1 MNWVFKP
8 KERKKETP
16 HYCAPLVCI
25 LNVSG
30 ELASRRFYKKINKQK
45 QIKRI
50 HASPW
55 FAFICQQVGLKV
67 KLSFFRNECAHSAC
81 SGIQSTRHFI
91 ELVVVKT
98 KQIVNSNSNVISM
111 RQTCGQRSSM
121 AAASKHRGLACYFSV
136 RICYKFVI
144 SKCKGVW
151 DLGLCITSAFAKRL
165 PLRTADFRFFKRV
178 WPQNS
183 LEVSTAQRHSLC
195 QCRSHAQA

>member
-1 MNWVFKP
+1 M
-8 KERKKETP
+8 
-16 HYCAPLVCI
+16 
-25 LNVSG
+25 
-30 ELASRRFYKKINKQK
+30 
-45 QIKRI
+45 

-136 RICYKFVI
+136 RICYKFLFSLQVPKSWTDLDPTLLYIPI
-144 SKCKGVW
+144 SGTYSKFVRKIKMLALGVC
-151 DLGLCITSAFAKRL
+151 LPQPCPSAGRRFPRQDHVWMTIDNL
-165 PLRTADFRFFKRV
+165 FRFHKNEFDEMPCKF
-178 WPQNS
+178 NS
-183 LEVSTAQRHSLC
+183 TQYA
-195 QCRSHAQA
+195 RSFQIKTNPALI